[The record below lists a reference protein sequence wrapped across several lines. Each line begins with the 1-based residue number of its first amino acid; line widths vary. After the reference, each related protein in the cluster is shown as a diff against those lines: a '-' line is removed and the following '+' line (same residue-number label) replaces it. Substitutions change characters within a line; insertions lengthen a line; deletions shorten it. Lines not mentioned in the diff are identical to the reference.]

1 MKGDQEKSRIRQ
13 AIRNLVP
20 KALLRERDILLRLG
34 AQAGA
39 VYARL
44 KLLDSVGVRSQN
56 TGFLGPNTHF
66 VVFVCFGN
74 IMRSPMAEA
83 LFRKAAVEADLTDVE
98 TSSAGLHAIPGREAY
113 PWALTAAAE
122 IGLPLTEH
130 RARRLTPDMVSR
142 ADVIFAM
149 DLQNKAELLASYP
162 ESRQKVLMLG
172 AFADGKARDR
182 EIPDPYF
189 GNLDTTRSCYVML
202 QTCIRNLTAA
212 LVTLRTTEVP
222 PKASSEPPM
231 GKGQQEA
238 DIAHR

>member
-1 MKGDQEKSRIRQ
+1 MTGDQEKSGIRQ

-20 KALLRERDILLRLG
+20 MALLRERDIMLRLG
-34 AQAGA
+34 PKARV

-44 KLLDSVGVRSQN
+44 KLLDSLGVRSQN
-56 TGFLGPNTHF
+56 TRFLGPNPHF
-66 VVFVCFGN
+66 VIFVCFGN

-83 LFRKAAVEADLTDVE
+83 LFRKAALEADLTDVE
-98 TSSAGLHAIPGREAY
+98 VSSAGLHAIPGREAH
-113 PWALTAAAE
+113 PWALCAAAE
-122 IGLPLTEH
+122 MGLPLTEH

-142 ADVIFAM
+142 ADSIFAM

-162 ESRQKVLMLG
+162 ESRKKILMLS

-189 GNLDTTRSCYVML
+189 GNLDTTRGCYVTL
-202 QTCIRNLTAA
+202 QTCILNLTAA
-212 LVTLRTTEVP
+212 LVALRTTRVP
-222 PKASSEPPM
+222 PKTPSGPSTR
-231 GKGQQEA
+231 KGHQQA